1 MTMMTVAVFET
12 LPDAQIAVGRLEAE
26 GLSAYL
32 ADSHLVQTDWLYAIA
47 IGGIKVQVAPDD
59 AEQARAILARDDSD
73 ALEGDPLE

>member
-32 ADSHLVQTDWLYAIA
+32 ADSNLVQTDWLYAIA

-59 AEQARAILARDDSD
+59 VEQARAILARDDSD